1 MFLCEFRKNKYV
13 DGLRRV
19 NKNKNIFTAEHKLYN
34 GICEIKQEEMIP
46 VECKAGSLIIFDTN
60 CIHSG
65 GTYFEDNKE
74 RRVVRL
80 HIDTY

>member
-1 MFLCEFRKNKYV
+1 
-13 DGLRRV
+13 
-19 NKNKNIFTAEHKLYN
+19 
-34 GICEIKQEEMIP
+34 MIP

-65 GTYFEDNKE
+65 GTHFEDNKE

-80 HIDTY
+80 HIDLKL